1 MDSFVTNITRK
12 RFLISFISAIF
23 IIYPNIIYLPWELA
37 RQADLLH
44 KLSYGGF
51 LTTKFLFFWVV
62 LILLTHYN
70 LNKALTFPLK
80 KRFLHNALI
89 SIGAYVV
96 SLALFRLFKHYGI
109 CDFFGSIVVFQFL
122 VICSLCSLIGHIA
135 MMYLKQ
141 QEKEAEIQQLKMEN
155 LQSRCDALTNQINPH
170 FFFNSLSGITSLIRK
185 RDDSKTLQY
194 VEELSDI
201 FRYILQSEHK
211 GMVTL
216 QEELNFI
223 EAFRYVMEVRFANKL
238 SFSIQVDESKQNT
251 LTLPVLS
258 LLPLVEN
265 VVIHNRIDID
275 HKMEIAIYLNSQD
288 ELVISNPIFPKS
300 THPRTNGTGLKN
312 VENRFQLLTNRK
324 IRIEPTDKTFRVYLP
339 LK

>member
-1 MDSFVTNITRK
+1 
-12 RFLISFISAIF
+12 
-23 IIYPNIIYLPWELA
+23 
-37 RQADLLH
+37 
-44 KLSYGGF
+44 
-51 LTTKFLFFWVV
+51 
-62 LILLTHYN
+62 
-70 LNKALTFPLK
+70 
-80 KRFLHNALI
+80 
-89 SIGAYVV
+89 
-96 SLALFRLFKHYGI
+96 
-109 CDFFGSIVVFQFL
+109 
-122 VICSLCSLIGHIA
+122 

-185 RDDSKTLQY
+185 KDDSKTLQY

-300 THPRTNGTGLKN
+300 TPPKTNGTGLKN